1 VQENDLNDDLL
12 LATTEFEYSNDEKAF
27 DWLKHFDF
35 HSRKTQIEAH
45 RLLIMNNYESHLIYE
60 FLQYADF
67 HNIVIFTLSSHS
79 THVTQSLNVR
89 IFQLMK
95 HYHSKVIDETIRL
108 GSTSFNK
115 QNFLA
120 SFISLRVKAFTESNI
135 RSTFKQTELVSYSSK
150 VMLKKVRVWQLLES
164 ISSRDSFLFS
174 SPIEVTSH
182 EPREIQKLGTELQ
195 DDLDDYDIS
204 KELREKFGRYIKG
217 SLVRASSL
225 ALAERDIEA
234 THNHSKAKAKRDKL
248 GGSVA
253 QKGGV
258 ITVRQ
263 ARDKITAGV
272 EEERKKRSEHRSER
286 RSGMQMLELNGTKL
300 LRKAS
305 N

>member
-150 VMLKKVRVWQLLES
+150 VMLKKMRVWQLLES

-182 EPREIQKLGTELQ
+182 GPREIQKLGTELQ